1 MSAQEATDIEESI
14 EAGHAEQIRS
24 VLSTIVG
31 AELDDRDFKPDKDK
45 SAREVMDE
53 IKPVEVTLEE
63 IVRGCP
69 VPEAK
74 CRALLEESA
83 GEPGTGISK
92 VVGES
97 EQYAVDPAV

>member
-1 MSAQEATDIEESI
+1 
-14 EAGHAEQIRS
+14 

-31 AELDDRDFKPDKDK
+31 AELADRDFEPDEDT
-45 SAREVMDE
+45 SVREVMNE
-53 IKPVEVTLEE
+53 IEPVEVTLEE

-83 GEPGTGISK
+83 NEPGTKIEISDRPETYR
-92 VVGES
+92 G
-97 EQYAVDPAV
+97 DPTV